1 MYTPYVTATKLL
13 DSKQEITMGNHSL
26 RYESGYRIVTLY
38 STDIIAIDDK
48 LEVFV
53 ENFGSYHNSTT
64 YKAIFAYKSRLLRK
78 GYRNLTDS
86 LRTIDAYRS
95 LAVKNKQKAL
105 KMQNRKSPIPKA
117 KMQERLEMIDNL
129 KLDAERFEVL
139 AEKMDLELEM
149 YRGFINKYVESY

>member
-1 MYTPYVTATKLL
+1 MCTPHVTATKLL
-13 DSKQEITMGNHSL
+13 DSKQEITIGNHSL
-26 RYESGYRIVTLY
+26 RFESGYRIASLF

-48 LEVFV
+48 MEVFV
-53 ENFGSYHNSTT
+53 ENFGRYHTPTT
-64 YKAIFAYKSRLLRK
+64 YKAISAYKSRLLRK
-78 GYRNLTDS
+78 GYRNLTDT

-95 LAVKNKQKAL
+95 LAVKNKQKVL

-117 KMQERLEMIDNL
+117 KMRERLEMIDNL